1 MIDLMKFSEE
11 QIKQLDELIETYGK
25 KDGGL
30 IPLLE
35 KAQDLLGYLP
45 ESVQQRIADK
55 TDISP
60 NRIYGVITFYSF
72 FTMEPRAKH
81 RIQLCM
87 GTACYVKGAEEIM
100 KKLEKNYN
108 VKMGESTKD
117 GRFTFEKARCLGA
130 CGLAPV
136 MVIDDKVYGKVNIDE
151 IDDILSQYE

>member
-1 MIDLMKFSEE
+1 MSDLMEFSEE
-11 QIKQLDELIETYGK
+11 QVKQLDELIETYGK

-35 KAQDLLGYLP
+35 KVQDLLGYLP

-72 FTMEPRAKH
+72 FTMEPRAKY
-81 RIQLCM
+81 RVQLCM
-87 GTACYVKGAEEIM
+87 GTACYVKGADEIM
-100 KKLEKNYN
+100 KKLEDDYN

-117 GRFTFEKARCLGA
+117 GRFTFDKARCLGA

-136 MVIDDKVYGKVNIDE
+136 MMVDDRVYGKVSIDE
-151 IDDILSQYE
+151 IDDILSQYK

>member
-1 MIDLMKFSEE
+1 MKFSEE